1 MRSPGG
7 FVWRAEAQPERAAA
21 ITRPTMVVGLTA
33 LAFAAGIVASRL
45 WLPPP
50 APVPDRIVVSAPAP
64 GPAAQVAVSGVP
76 SPKGASGPAAA
87 AAPAAPKTIEPA
99 AAPASPAGPP
109 VPASAP
115 AGAVAAPGPVPSG
128 TVQEA
133 PPQPK
138 LKLLNPDWQDA
149 TRAATKQ
156 EKVENRPP
164 TQDSPKQLSDKA
176 TGGASRREHR
186 RAEADQPEYR
196 YFSPPPP
203 TRPAPG
209 GYAAMRDYML
219 GR

>member
-21 ITRPTMVVGLTA
+21 ITRPVMVGGLTA

-64 GPAAQVAVSGVP
+64 GPAAQVAVSGASSRQRAPGPVP
-76 SPKGASGPAAA
+76 A

-115 AGAVAAPGPVPSG
+115 AGVVAAPGPVPNG

-138 LKLLNPDWQDA
+138 LKLLNPDWQEA
-149 TRAATKQ
+149 ARAAPRE
-156 EKVENRPP
+156 EKVENSPP
-164 TQDSPKQLSDKA
+164 SQDRPKQLSEKA

-186 RAEADQPEYR
+186 RAEAGHPEYR
-196 YFSPPPP
+196 YFSPSPPS
-203 TRPAPG
+203 RPAPG
-209 GYAAMRDYML
+209 GYAAMRDFML

>member
-33 LAFAAGIVASRL
+33 LAFAAGIIASRL

-50 APVPDRIVVSAPAP
+50 APVPNRIVVSAPAP

-99 AAPASPAGPP
+99 AA
-109 VPASAP
+109 
-115 AGAVAAPGPVPSG
+115 GPVPNG

-138 LKLLNPDWQDA
+138 LKLLNPDWQEA
-149 TRAATKQ
+149 ARAAPRE
-156 EKVENRPP
+156 EKVENSPP
-164 TQDSPKQLSDKA
+164 SQDRPKQLSEKA